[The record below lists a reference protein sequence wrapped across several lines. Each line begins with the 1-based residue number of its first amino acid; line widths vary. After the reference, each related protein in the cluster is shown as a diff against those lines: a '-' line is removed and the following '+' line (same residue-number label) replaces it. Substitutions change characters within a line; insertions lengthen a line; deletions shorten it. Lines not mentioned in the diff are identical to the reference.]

1 MIMTKKSLPGQHTVC
16 HSFPSSYIL
25 QAPSHVAHASIL
37 LDSELSFND
46 GEQSPCAVFFC
57 FFVFFGGGE
66 GEGEALQ
73 SLAPFL
79 EFKYNAGCQSRDV
92 G

>member
-1 MIMTKKSLPGQHTVC
+1 MMGNSP
-16 HSFPSSYIL
+16 
-25 QAPSHVAHASIL
+25 HVL
-37 LDSELSFND
+37 L
-46 GEQSPCAVFFC
+46 FFC
-57 FFVFFGGGE
+57 FFFFFGGGE

>member
-1 MIMTKKSLPGQHTVC
+1 MTKKSLPGQHAVC
-16 HSFPSSYIL
+16 HSFPSSYFL

-46 GEQSPCAVFFC
+46 GEQSPCAF
-57 FFVFFGGGE
+57 FFVFFWGEE

-79 EFKYNAGCQSRDV
+79 EFKYNAGCQSKDV